1 MNYSKRHLYAAGEP
15 LGECVTRREA
25 GRLVC
30 GGGGGGG
37 QSTTTQSIPEEL
49 KPLAEAYVGKA
60 IDLGNT
66 GYQPYTGQRYAGLNT
81 TQQQGLDAIT
91 QRAMLGSQTV
101 NNAEG
106 QLNEVI
112 AGGNTN
118 PYLDQ
123 LVGKAQDSVRSA
135 YNTAAVN
142 SGSFGNAGLAEQ
154 AGRQMG
160 DVAAQMYGQA
170 YDQDRA
176 RQMQAIGMAPQF
188 GNQAYSDAEQLMKA
202 GQVQQDQQ
210 QQGLDFNYQQ
220 FQDAQNLPYRQLAAM
235 AGPFGSN
242 LGSTTTQSGGG
253 K

>member
-1 MNYSKRHLYAAGEP
+1 MTSKRQLYAAGEP
-15 LGECVTRREA
+15 LGDCVTRREA
-25 GRLVC
+25 GRLIC
-30 GGGGGGG
+30 GGGGGGS
-37 QSTTTQSIPEEL
+37 STTTQSIPEEL
-49 KPLAEAYVGKA
+49 KPLANAYVDKA
-60 IDLGNT
+60 VNLGNT
-66 GYQPYTGQRYAGLNT
+66 GFTPYTGQRYADLNS
-81 TQQQGLDAIT
+81 TQQQGLDAIM
-91 QRAMLGSQTV
+91 QRATQGSQTV

-106 QLNEVI
+106 QLNQII

-123 LVGKAQDSVRSA
+123 MVSKAQDSVRSG

-154 AGRQMG
+154 AGRQMS
-160 DVAAQMYGQA
+160 DVATSMYGQA

-188 GNQAYSDAEQLMKA
+188 GNQAYTDAQQMLNA
-202 GQVQQDQQ
+202 GQIQQDQA
-210 QQGLDFNYQQ
+210 QQGLDFRYQQ
-220 FQDAQNLPYRQLAAM
+220 FQDQQNLPYRQLAGM